1 MKPITDYAPAL
12 EYGVYD
18 STASIVH
25 DVPYNYPG
33 TDTPVYNWD
42 HGYFGNITI
51 QYALQQSRNVTAVE
65 TLNKIGLDEAKPSLM
80 VLVIDYPSMHYANA
94 ISSNTTESNK
104 QYGAS
109 SEKNGCCL
117 RRLC

>member
-42 HGYFGNITI
+42 HGYFWKYYNPVCSSTITKCH
-51 QYALQQSRNVTAVE
+51 SR
-65 TLNKIGLDEAKPSLM
+65 
-80 VLVIDYPSMHYANA
+80 
-94 ISSNTTESNK
+94 
-104 QYGAS
+104 
-109 SEKNGCCL
+109 
-117 RRLC
+117 

>member
-12 EYGVYD
+12 EYDIYD

-42 HGYFGNITI
+42 RSYFGNITI

-65 TLNKIGLDEAKPSLM
+65 TLNKVGLDRAKTFLNGIG
-80 VLVIDYPSMHYANA
+80 IDYPDMHYANA

-104 QYGAS
+104 KVRS
-109 SEKNGCCL
+109 K
-117 RRLC
+117 